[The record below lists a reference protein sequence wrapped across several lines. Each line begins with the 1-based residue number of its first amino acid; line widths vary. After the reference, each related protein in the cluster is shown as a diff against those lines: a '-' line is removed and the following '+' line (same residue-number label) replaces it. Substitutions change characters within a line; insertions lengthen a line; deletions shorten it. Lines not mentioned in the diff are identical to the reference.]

1 MSLYPPLPFRIL
13 PDIYTTI
20 KNKIMARIITL
31 SMHVSLDGYVAG
43 PNGEMDW
50 IKIDDE
56 IFSFVDSKTDEADT
70 ALYGRKTYE
79 IMDNY
84 WPTADQKPDAGK
96 HARHHAAWYKSVTK
110 VVLSRTMKSDDPKTR
125 VISENV
131 PEQVRALK
139 EEPGRNILIFG
150 SPGASQVLIEHNL
163 IDEYWLFV
171 NPVAINKGIP
181 LFRQDTLQRLK
192 LVNSHVYASG
202 VIWLHY
208 RKL

>member
-1 MSLYPPLPFRIL
+1 
-13 PDIYTTI
+13 
-20 KNKIMARIITL
+20 MARIITL

-43 PNGEMDW
+43 PKGEIDW
-50 IKIDDE
+50 IKFDDE
-56 IFSFVDSKTDEADT
+56 LFSFVGDKTEEADT
-70 ALYGRKTYE
+70 ALYGRKTFE
-79 IMDNY
+79 IMDSY
-84 WPTADQKPDAGK
+84 WPTADQKPNAGK
-96 HARHHAAWYKSVTK
+96 HDRQHAAWYRSVNK
-110 VVLSRTMKSDDPKTR
+110 VVLSRTMKSNDPKTR

-131 PEQVRALK
+131 PEQIRALK

-181 LFRQDTLQRLK
+181 LFQQNTLQELK
-192 LVNSHVYASG
+192 LVNSHIYACG